1 MSYRTIILPFY
12 VTDQDFELIINTCKI
27 FKQAVCDLLD
37 KILEL
42 AELEVEFL
50 QSLKSFKGKWYKIV
64 YKSIPNKYYAESCC
78 EFVYEIGKSL
88 LKLAP
93 FYAED
98 SVDKYDWFYSK
109 LYEVELGD
117 WLLFECR
124 GDKYHKGNV
133 NIRLLGIN
141 QKFIDVELN
150 LWNGKTFVRKILKV
164 HIPKSSLHK
173 SIIEHVINLALSNEL
188 AYQARVYVY
197 NHGNSI
203 ANCSLQIT
211 VPYDIYLSFY
221 NWKWCRPCFD
231 VRYILGF
238 DVNFDNIA
246 WCLIDLNGNPIDWD
260 VIEFPHL
267 VARGFKKKTLR
278 GEVIKELH
286 KLLNYIYVNYGC
298 FIVSVED
305 PEKLGFLKIE
315 WILRGIRL
323 GSKYNYKV
331 SMFKTKFAKWIIET
345 CEKHCIKCIPANPS
359 GTTHSDKHDEVMKV
373 FRMNRHEASAYIIA
387 KRGLQQY
394 KEKKTKTI
402 KKWL

>member
-124 GDKYHKGNV
+124 GFGSVYA
-133 NIRLLGIN
+133 
-141 QKFIDVELN
+141 FIY
-150 LWNGKTFVRKILKV
+150 FYIF
-164 HIPKSSLHK
+164 SS
-173 SIIEHVINLALSNEL
+173 
-188 AYQARVYVY
+188 
-197 NHGNSI
+197 
-203 ANCSLQIT
+203 
-211 VPYDIYLSFY
+211 SFY
-221 NWKWCRPCFD
+221 LTHVLCIFFIPSLPLVGARPTPGLPPH
-231 VRYILGF
+231 VSEVPGF
-238 DVNFDNIA
+238 D
-246 WCLIDLNGNPIDWD
+246 LTP
-260 VIEFPHL
+260 
-267 VARGFKKKTLR
+267 K
-278 GEVIKELH
+278 
-286 KLLNYIYVNYGC
+286 
-298 FIVSVED
+298 
-305 PEKLGFLKIE
+305 
-315 WILRGIRL
+315 
-323 GSKYNYKV
+323 
-331 SMFKTKFAKWIIET
+331 
-345 CEKHCIKCIPANPS
+345 
-359 GTTHSDKHDEVMKV
+359 
-373 FRMNRHEASAYIIA
+373 
-387 KRGLQQY
+387 
-394 KEKKTKTI
+394 
-402 KKWL
+402 